1 MYWTIPTVLIVAC
14 PIPAAGPGLQRRTAV
29 YTIGYDMA
37 KAPKTEHSELA
48 GEFTDDGITVLV
60 DIYRPAG
67 TQGDWTLEVI
77 TEEDDVTTWEEPFPT
92 DREAFDEFLATVE
105 RDGIRSFFGEP
116 EPNPA
121 VH

>member
-1 MYWTIPTVLIVAC
+1 MKGIGCQPSGQ
-14 PIPAAGPGLQRRTAV
+14 AAG
-29 YTIGYDMA
+29 IGSMIGHSMA

-48 GEFTDDGITVLV
+48 GEFTQDDITVLV
-60 DIYRPAG
+60 DIYREAG
-67 TQGDWTLEVI
+67 TNGDWILEVI
-77 TEEDDVTTWEEPFPT
+77 TPDEDVTSWEEPFAT

-116 EPNPA
+116 DPEPM